1 MQLTIFDGDQKF
13 HNTKPIRL
21 ITLFSGYDSQ
31 ALSLKYL
38 GVPFEH
44 YRTCEWAIP
53 SIQAL
58 KDLHFGEDSTNYS
71 ENLTKEELVREL
83 VKLGISADY
92 NVPLAETQIAR
103 YPEQKVRT
111 IYNNIKASHNLVS
124 ITNIHGADLGI
135 VDTERYCYIMTYS
148 FPCFTADSLVLTDKG
163 YKPINEIEIGDM
175 VLTCDNTYQIVT
187 KTFDN
192 GIKPI
197 LKINAMAVDE
207 IKCTNNHRFYVRTMS
222 RVGHNQHRVFSN
234 PYWKPACTL
243 TKKDYLGVAINQKS
257 IIPTWNGVDFD
268 WSDGRKT
275 RHKNQLQCLLGYTDF
290 WWLIGRYMG
299 DGWCRAQ
306 GGIIICCAHDEL
318 DEVTQRIDKLFN
330 YSVVKERTVYKIH
343 IPIKELSEF
352 VAQFGS
358 GALNKHLTNTILDL
372 PTNLLKA
379 FLHGYISADG
389 CFVNGLNKVTSTS
402 RELIYGIAQ
411 CVAKV
416 YRTPYRVYC
425 TKRPK
430 KCTIEGRVVN
440 QHNTY
445 ELVWKEQICK
455 QDKAFFEDGFIWFP
469 ISKIS
474 EDIPQNVYD
483 IEVEN
488 NHSFTVQNTIVHNCQ
503 DLSNAGLGK
512 GMEKGSGTRSGLL
525 WEVERLLTETKELP
539 QILLMENV
547 KQVIGQNN
555 IKDFAKWI
563 EFLDG
568 LGYNSKWQ
576 VLNAKDFGVPQNRE
590 RCFMVSILGGGWFSL
605 PEPMG
610 GQKKLKDVLVDTVE
624 EKYYLKNAT
633 IDYFIKHTK
642 ESKEKGNGFRFSPTT
657 GNTNAKC
664 IRTRPGER
672 MDDNFIMQA
681 KAPRGNFKGELKE
694 LAPTAPTI
702 DAHIACWH
710 FLIIE
715 NEE

>member
-1 MQLTIFDGDQKF
+1 MQLTIFDGAEKF

-92 NVPLAETQIAR
+92 NVPLTEKQIAR

-135 VDTERYCYIMTYS
+135 VDTENHCYIMTYS
-148 FPCFTADSLVLTDKG
+148 FP
-163 YKPINEIEIGDM
+163 
-175 VLTCDNTYQIVT
+175 
-187 KTFDN
+187 
-192 GIKPI
+192 
-197 LKINAMAVDE
+197 
-207 IKCTNNHRFYVRTMS
+207 
-222 RVGHNQHRVFSN
+222 
-234 PYWKPACTL
+234 
-243 TKKDYLGVAINQKS
+243 
-257 IIPTWNGVDFD
+257 
-268 WSDGRKT
+268 
-275 RHKNQLQCLLGYTDF
+275 
-290 WWLIGRYMG
+290 
-299 DGWCRAQ
+299 
-306 GGIIICCAHDEL
+306 
-318 DEVTQRIDKLFN
+318 
-330 YSVVKERTVYKIH
+330 
-343 IPIKELSEF
+343 
-352 VAQFGS
+352 
-358 GALNKHLTNTILDL
+358 
-372 PTNLLKA
+372 
-379 FLHGYISADG
+379 
-389 CFVNGLNKVTSTS
+389 
-402 RELIYGIAQ
+402 
-411 CVAKV
+411 
-416 YRTPYRVYC
+416 
-425 TKRPK
+425 
-430 KCTIEGRVVN
+430 
-440 QHNTY
+440 
-445 ELVWKEQICK
+445 
-455 QDKAFFEDGFIWFP
+455 
-469 ISKIS
+469 
-474 EDIPQNVYD
+474 
-483 IEVEN
+483 
-488 NHSFTVQNTIVHNCQ
+488 CQ

-590 RCFMVSILGGGWFSL
+590 RCFMVSVLGSGWFSL
-605 PEPMG
+605 PEPMRG
-610 GQKKLKDVLVDTVE
+610 GEKKLKDVLVDTVE
-624 EKYYLKNAT
+624 ERYYLKNAT
-633 IDYFIKHTK
+633 IDYFVKHTK
-642 ESKEKGNGFRFSPTT
+642 ESEEKGNGFRFAPTT
-657 GNTNAKC
+657 GGGRKSHNHESRGTNG
-664 IRTRPGER
+664 RQFHYSQLRLGH
-672 MDDNFIMQA
+672 
-681 KAPRGNFKGELKE
+681 GYFKGELKE